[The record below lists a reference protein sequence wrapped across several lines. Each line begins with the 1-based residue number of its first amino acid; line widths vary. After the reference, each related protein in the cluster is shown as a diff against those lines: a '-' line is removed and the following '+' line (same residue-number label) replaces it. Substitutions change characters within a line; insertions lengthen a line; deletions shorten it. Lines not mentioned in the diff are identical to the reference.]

1 MESIVQNIV
10 IHIHIYAALE
20 MALECVISDAES
32 SCRRELREKSN
43 EPPQPK
49 RSIAIVQALV
59 SILGGSLSFIEG
71 LRSVCK
77 REDWRVT
84 GHRSAPRWNSRSAS
98 APSHVMA
105 GPVLVVVV
113 SEIPLGPYQIFHLLR
128 LLLSCSRDRFGAP
141 EHRCAGHQRAPSWKR
156 DGVARPLSEVEDEP
170 LTINLINSLD

>member
-20 MALECVISDAES
+20 MALEYVISDAES

-59 SILGGSLSFIEG
+59 SILGGSLISFIEG

-77 REDWRVT
+77 RED
-84 GHRSAPRWNSRSAS
+84 
-98 APSHVMA
+98 
-105 GPVLVVVV
+105 
-113 SEIPLGPYQIFHLLR
+113 
-128 LLLSCSRDRFGAP
+128 
-141 EHRCAGHQRAPSWKR
+141 
-156 DGVARPLSEVEDEP
+156 
-170 LTINLINSLD
+170 